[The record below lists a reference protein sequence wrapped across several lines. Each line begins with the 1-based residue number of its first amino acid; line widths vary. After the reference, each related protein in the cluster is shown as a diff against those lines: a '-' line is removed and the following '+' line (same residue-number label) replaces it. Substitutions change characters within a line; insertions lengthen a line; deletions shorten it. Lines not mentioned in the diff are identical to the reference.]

1 MSLLF
6 LAIIFLSIV
15 VMLRLKQPLYRAILT
30 AMILTVL
37 LFQLPLET
45 VSTTLI
51 RSATSTSTLSILLIF
66 YLIAYLQRML
76 ESRGSLTLAKDSLDH
91 LFLNRRMTVALAPML
106 LGTLPSASI
115 ILISGDIVEKSVGD
129 YMTKEEKA
137 FVASYYRH
145 IPESFLPT
153 YTSIILAISLTN
165 DRVSVGNFILAMMPV
180 VVMMLILG
188 HFFFLRR
195 IPKTPVTRHIQSK
208 RDSFIGLLKGS
219 WPILLMIFLIMAFNL
234 PVYAATAISVG
245 LFILTGRFKP
255 YELTSFLRSAFEH
268 RLLVSIFF
276 IMLFKDV
283 LSATGVVETLPD
295 ILGTLPLPT
304 FVIYSLIFFF
314 GTLVSGIQAMV
325 VIGIPLVF
333 LSMPEAGLPLFIL
346 LMGMGY
352 IGNMLTPTHVCL
364 PIISEYYQI
373 DFSQLVKQSLPIFSS
388 LGLFLFGY
396 YWLLLMFS

>member
-15 VMLRLKQPLYRAILT
+15 IMLRLKQPLYRAILT
-30 AMILTVL
+30 AMVLTIL
-37 LFQLPLET
+37 LFQLPLSS
-45 VSTTLI
+45 VLDTLF
-51 RSATSTSTLSILLIF
+51 RSATSAATLTILLIF

-91 LFLNRRMTVALAPML
+91 LFLNRRMTIALAPIL

-129 YMTKEEKA
+129 YMTKAEKA
-137 FVASYYRH
+137 FIASYYRH

-165 DRVSVGNFILAMMPV
+165 GRISVGAFILAMIPV
-180 VVMMLILG
+180 VVVMLILG
-188 HFFFLRR
+188 HVLFLRR
-195 IPKTPVTRHIQSK
+195 IPKTPVTRHTQSK
-208 RDSFIGLLKGS
+208 RKSLIGLIKGS
-219 WPILLMIFLIMAFNL
+219 WPILLMIFLIMTFNL
-234 PVYAATAISVG
+234 PVYVATAISIG
-245 LFILTGRFKP
+245 LFIFSGRFKLF
-255 YELTSFLRSAFEH
+255 ELTSFLRSAFEH

-283 LSATGVVETLPD
+283 LSATGVIETLPD
-295 ILGTLPLPT
+295 VLSTLPLPT
-304 FVIYSLIFFF
+304 FIIYSLIFFF

-333 LSMPEAGLPLFIL
+333 LSLPGAGLPLFIL

-373 DFSQLVKQSLPIFSS
+373 DFSQLIKQSLPIFS
-388 LGLFLFGY
+388 LLALFLFGY
-396 YWLLLMFS
+396 YRILLMF